1 MDAPRIRDWAGPL
14 DVGGL
19 AADAVE
25 LARAAVERLAR
36 ARGSV
41 VEVGTSAPLIIGA
54 FDSIGHLRIDGRP
67 AEGWAPLS
75 GFVEAADG
83 WVRLHGNF
91 PHHSQ
96 AIRTSLQ
103 VAGPEHLARAVATL
117 PAAEVEER
125 VAAAGGIAT
134 VVRTPEQ
141 WQAHPHHLATAQDPW
156 HRTVEGEIRP
166 ELGQATRGPLTGVKV
181 LDLTRVI
188 AGPVCSELLACLG
201 ADVLRID
208 PPHRPELLDHY
219 LAHGMGKRSVELD
232 LAAHQE
238 LLQESLLPEAAV
250 VLLGYRPTSLTTL
263 GLDPEALAER
273 HPHLVVGSL
282 SAWGEHGPWGQRA
295 GFDSIVQAATGIG
308 TVYGRAD
315 GRPGALPVQALDHSS
330 GFVLAAGVLDLLATE
345 RAGCVHVSLLGAA
358 RELLDR
364 GAREHSSAAG
374 GDASMVSDLPG
385 DRAGTGSGADTTTV
399 DLDTPHG
406 PVRTVPVP
414 ITLDGRPLA
423 APISG
428 YAAADARWLSPS
440 SGAQPRPVGG

>member
-1 MDAPRIRDWAGPL
+1 MDAPRIRDWPGPL

-36 ARGSV
+36 VRGSD
-41 VEVGTSAPLIIGA
+41 VEVGTSAPLIVGA

-75 GFVEAADG
+75 GFVEAGDG

-91 PHHSQ
+91 PHHAQ
-96 AIRTSLQ
+96 AICTSLQ
-103 VAGPEHLARAVATL
+103 VDGPEDLARAVARL
-117 PAAEVEER
+117 PCAEVEER
-125 VAAAGGIAT
+125 VTAAGGIAT

-141 WQAHPHHLATAQDPW
+141 WQAHPHHLATREDPW
-156 HRTVEGEIRP
+156 HRTVEGESRP
-166 ELGQATRGPLTGVKV
+166 ELGPATGGPLTGVKV

-219 LAHGMGKRSVELD
+219 LAHGMGKRSVERD
-232 LAAHQE
+232 LGTHQD
-238 LLQESLLPEAAV
+238 LLHEALLSEADV
-250 VLLGYRPTSLTTL
+250 VLLGYRPGSLSKL

-282 SAWGEHGPWGQRA
+282 SAWGEHGPWGTRA
-295 GFDSIVQAATGIG
+295 GFDSIVQAATGIA
-308 TVYGRAD
+308 TVYGGAD
-315 GRPGALPVQALDHSS
+315 VGGRTDAHTSRTGRPGALPVQGLDHSS
-330 GFVLAAGVLDLLATE
+330 GFVLAAGVLDLLAAA
-345 RAGCVHVSLLGAA
+345 RVGRVHVSLLGAA
-358 RELLDR
+358 RELLDQ
-364 GAREHSSAAG
+364 GVREPESRPA
-374 GDASMVSDLPG
+374 D
-385 DRAGTGSGADTTTV
+385 GADTTTV
-399 DLDTPHG
+399 YLDTPHG

-414 ITLDGRPLA
+414 ITLDGRPLT
-423 APISG
+423 APIRG
-428 YAAADARWLSPS
+428 YTAADAQWLGTNP
-440 SGAQPRPVGG
+440 GARSRPVGG

>member
-1 MDAPRIRDWAGPL
+1 MDAPRIRDRPGQL

-25 LARAAVERLAR
+25 LARAAVERVAR
-36 ARGSV
+36 ARGSE
-41 VEVGTSAPLIIGA
+41 VEVATSAPLIVGA

-91 PHHSQ
+91 PHHAQ
-96 AIRTSLQ
+96 AIRTCLQ
-103 VAGPEHLARAVATL
+103 VDGAEDLARAVARL

-125 VAAAGGIAT
+125 VTAEGGIAT

-141 WQAHPHHLATAQDPW
+141 WQAHPHHLATAQEPW
-156 HRTVEGEIRP
+156 YRTVEGENRRALGAIGALSRGSGASAGRP
-166 ELGQATRGPLTGVKV
+166 LAGVKV

-219 LAHGMGKRSVELD
+219 LGHGMGKRSTELD
-232 LAAHQE
+232 LAAHQD
-238 LLQESLLPEAAV
+238 LLHESLLPEADV
-250 VLLGYRPTSLTTL
+250 VLLGYRPGSLAKL

-295 GFDSIVQAATGIG
+295 GFDSIVQAATGIA
-308 TVYGRAD
+308 TVYGSPD

-330 GFVLAAGVLDLLATE
+330 GFVLAAGVLDLLAAA
-345 RAGCVHVSLLGAA
+345 RAGRVHVSLLGAA

-364 GAREHSSAAG
+364 GVQEPSSASG
-374 GDASMVSDLPG
+374 GAPPG
-385 DRAGTGSGADTTTV
+385 AVTETTTV
-399 DLDTPHG
+399 DLDTQHG

-414 ITLDGRPLA
+414 ITCDGRVLTG
-423 APISG
+423 PISG
-428 YAAADARWLSPS
+428 YAAADARWLGPDP
-440 SGAQPRPVGG
+440 GARPRPVGG